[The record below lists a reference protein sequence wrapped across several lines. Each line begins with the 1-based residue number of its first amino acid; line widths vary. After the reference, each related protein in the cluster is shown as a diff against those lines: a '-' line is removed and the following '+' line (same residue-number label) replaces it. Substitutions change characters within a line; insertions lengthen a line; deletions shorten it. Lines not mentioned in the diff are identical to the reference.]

1 LVAGPGRL
9 RYTLCRSENPSTYD
23 MLTIT
28 EEHITDSDS
37 NGESSDVYRLVL
49 GVVDRL
55 ANEEALEAY
64 LVGGPVR
71 DRLLGIPA
79 TDLDITVVGD
89 APRMAERLASQFG
102 GRLTVHHR
110 FGTATVDAAG
120 VTIDL
125 VTARRETYRSA
136 GALPDVQPGDIEDDL
151 ARRDFTINAMAI
163 PVAGHESDLVDLHGG
178 KRDLAAGLVRVLHE
192 LSFRDDPTRMLR
204 AVRYAARFEFDI
216 EPETADLMA
225 SALASGA
232 MSTLTGDRLRHELAR
247 ILQEP
252 DPAATLRRADEAG
265 VLRAI
270 HPSLSAAH
278 LPATSAMPHG
288 PLTWVAALAWPLSA
302 AEAGSLTARLNA
314 PSDWE
319 RVISDAVRVR
329 RLSPQLSDPRTDAVR
344 PSEVCG
350 LLDGLAPDALRA
362 AMMLAPTPAANRIDR
377 YLGEWWTVA
386 PRLRGDDV
394 LALGVPAGPA
404 VGEALRAL
412 RRARLDG
419 VTRSRADEEEMA
431 RQWAEQPNNT
441 AC

>member
-1 LVAGPGRL
+1 
-9 RYTLCRSENPSTYD
+9 

-37 NGESSDVYRLVL
+37 NGEPVDVYRLAL
-49 GVVDRL
+49 GAVARL
-55 ANEEALEAY
+55 ANEAGIAAY

-79 TDLDITVVGD
+79 TDLDIMVVGD
-89 APRMAERLASQFG
+89 APLLARKLAGELG

-110 FGTATVDAAG
+110 FGTATVDADG
-120 VTIDL
+120 VTVDL
-125 VTARRETYRSA
+125 VTARRETYRYA
-136 GALPDVQPGDIEDDL
+136 GALPDVQPGVIEDDL

-163 PVAGHESDLVDLHGG
+163 PVACGESDLVDLHGG
-178 KRDLAAGLVRVLHE
+178 TRDLAAGLVRVLHD

-204 AVRYAARFEFDI
+204 AVRYAARFGFEI
-216 EPETADLMA
+216 EPETAALMA
-225 SALASGA
+225 SALATGA
-232 MSTLTGDRLRHELAR
+232 MSTLTGDRVRHELER
-247 ILQEP
+247 ILQEA
-252 DPAATLRRADEAG
+252 DPATTLRLADETG
-265 VLRAI
+265 VLKAI
-270 HPSLSAAH
+270 HPGLSAAH
-278 LPATSAMPHG
+278 LPTTAAMQHE
-288 PLTWVAALAWPLSA
+288 PLTWVAALAWPMSE

-319 RVISDAVRVR
+319 RVIDDAVRVR
-329 RLSPQLSDPRTDAVR
+329 QLAPQLSDPGSDAMK

-362 AMMLAPTPAANRIDR
+362 AMMLAPTPVADRIDR

-386 PRLRGDDV
+386 PRLRGDDL
-394 LALGVPAGPA
+394 LALGVPGGPM

-412 RRARLDG
+412 RTARLDG
-419 VTRSRADEEEMA
+419 VTKSRADEEEMA
-431 RQWAEQPNNT
+431 RQWVEKPNNT

>member
-1 LVAGPGRL
+1 
-9 RYTLCRSENPSTYD
+9 

-37 NGESSDVYRLVL
+37 NGEPVDVYRLVL
-49 GVVDRL
+49 GAVARL
-55 ANEEALEAY
+55 ANEGGLLAY

-89 APRMAERLASQFG
+89 APRLAQRLAGELG
-102 GRLTVHHR
+102 GRLTVHRR
-110 FGTATVDAAG
+110 FGTATVDADG
-120 VTIDL
+120 VTVDL
-125 VTARRETYRSA
+125 VTARRETYRSP
-136 GALPDVQPGDIEDDL
+136 GALPDVQPGFIEDDL

-163 PVAGHESDLVDLHGG
+163 PVAGGESDLVDLHGG
-178 KRDLAAGLVRVLHE
+178 TRDLAAGLVRVLHD

-204 AVRYAARFEFDI
+204 AVRYAARFGFEI
-216 EPETADLMA
+216 EPETAGLMA

-232 MSTLTGDRLRHELAR
+232 MSTLTGDRVRHELER
-247 ILQEP
+247 ILQEA
-252 DPAATLRRADEAG
+252 DPGATLRFADETG

-278 LPATSAMPHG
+278 LPTTAAMQHE
-288 PLTWVAALAWPLSA
+288 PLTWVAALAWSLSE
-302 AEAGSLTARLNA
+302 AEAAALTGRLNA

-319 RVISDAVRVR
+319 RVINDAVRVR
-329 RLSPQLSDPRTDAVR
+329 QLAPHLADPRLDAIK

-362 AMMLAPTPAANRIDR
+362 AMMLASTPVADRIDR
-377 YLGEWWTVA
+377 YLDDWWTVA
-386 PRLRGDDV
+386 PRLRGDDL
-394 LALGVPAGPA
+394 LALGVPGGPL

-412 RRARLDG
+412 RTARLDG
-419 VTRSRADEEEMA
+419 VTKSRADEEEMA
-431 RQWAEQPNNT
+431 RQWAEKPNNT